1 MKREI
6 DPSTSG
12 LLFRWNDRPASFWR
26 LLPYLALCLAVLTGF
41 FILFKI
47 SYPISDPTPRST
59 QGILMLD
66 PDQPTHQ
73 YVLNRAYDRSALF
86 LKPEAA
92 ADSLQAGVPLL
103 PLFRPSFQGYQ
114 MQLKEPSQPE
124 TVVTSQRLF
133 QPTDLALPQ
142 ASSFNRSSPPPLPTP
157 RSAPTF
163 ALQVRFAGALAAR
176 PILRPPDLT
185 GLSPQELSRLRFHL
199 TVNSSG
205 RVVLALPV
213 SGTSED
219 RSLIPALQT
228 ALSGIRFAPLP
239 QAGNQTD
246 LTTFVWQPQTRRD

>member
-26 LLPYLALCLAVLTGF
+26 LLPYLAVCLAVLAGF

-47 SYPISDPTPRST
+47 SYPISDRTPRSA

-66 PDQPTHQ
+66 PDQPAHQ

-86 LKPEAA
+86 LKSEAA
-92 ADSLQAGVPLL
+92 ADSLQGGTTLL
-103 PLFRPSFQGYQ
+103 PLFRPSFQAYE

-124 TVVTSQRLF
+124 PVVTSQRLF
-133 QPTDLALPQ
+133 QPTDLALPK
-142 ASSFNRSSPPPLPTP
+142 ASSFSRQPTLPPPP
-157 RSAPTF
+157 RSAPSF
-163 ALQVRFAGALAAR
+163 ALQVRFAGALAGR
-176 PILRPPDLT
+176 PLLLPPDLT

-199 TVNSSG
+199 TVNPRG
-205 RVVLALPV
+205 RDILALPM

-228 ALSGIRFAPLP
+228 ALTRIRFAPLP

-246 LTTFVWQPQTRRD
+246 LATFVWQPQPRRD